1 MEAPM
6 RKRTQI
12 AMTLTL
18 VAGLSV
24 IAFMGSADA
33 QRPRQVPAGDC
44 QSMIAASGGKGIWFG
59 QYTGRAQDESS
70 DRTYLFAGSGCFK
83 SEYDCRRWTHEM
95 MSAAGG
101 WPGAHSCRPYN

>member
-12 AMTLTL
+12 ALSLTL

-24 IAFMGSADA
+24 IAYMGSADA

-44 QSMIAASGGKGIWFG
+44 QSMIAAGGGKGIWFG

-83 SEYDCRRWTHEM
+83 SEYDCRR
-95 MSAAGG
+95 
-101 WPGAHSCRPYN
+101 